1 MLSWLITGVGMAA
14 IGWLVWSL
22 LKAQGPATPPNDD
35 PPVDNQED

>member
-22 LKAQGPATPPNDD
+22 LPQGPATPPNDD